1 MDHTAFARDVG
12 ASLNIPFSSDMTEPR
27 QHIVQ
32 CISPGG
38 LHHMAY
44 REWGDATNRR
54 VLLCVHGLSRVGRDF
69 DDLARALCGDYR
81 VVCPDVVGRGNSG
94 WLANP
99 AHYQIPQYVSD
110 MVTLIARLNAS
121 ELHWLGTSMGGL
133 IGIGL
138 ASLPASPVRKMVL
151 NDVGPILKAD
161 ALKRIGA
168 YLGQA
173 PVFADF
179 ASAEKYIR
187 AVSASF
193 GLTTDA
199 QWKFLTE
206 ISLKPAGSGFKMHYD
221 PNIAMPFK
229 QQNAGSV
236 DIELWPVYDAIQCP
250 VLVTRGEHSDLL
262 SRETLAHMAA
272 RGPRA
277 ATAEIPGVG
286 HAPMFMD
293 KTQIDI
299 VSKFLLA

>member
-1 MDHTAFARDVG
+1 
-12 ASLNIPFSSDMTEPR
+12 MTQPR
-27 QHIVQ
+27 QHTVQ
-32 CISPGG
+32 CVSPGG

-44 REWGDATNRR
+44 REWGDAANPR
-54 VLLCVHGLSRVGRDF
+54 VLVCVHGLSRVGRDF

-99 AHYQIPQYVSD
+99 VHYQIPQYVSD
-110 MVTLIARLNAS
+110 MVTLIARLNPG
-121 ELHWLGTSMGGL
+121 ELHWMGTSMGGL
-133 IGIGL
+133 IGMGL
-138 ASLPASPVRKMVL
+138 ASLPDSPIRKMVL

-161 ALKRIGA
+161 ALKRIGE

-173 PVFADF
+173 PLFPDF

-193 GLTTDA
+193 GLSTDA

-206 ISLKPAGSGFKMHYD
+206 ISLKAAGTGFKMHYD
-221 PNIAMPFK
+221 PNIAVPFK
-229 QQNAGSV
+229 QQGTGSV
-236 DIELWPVYDAIQCP
+236 DIELWPVYEAIKCP

-262 SRETLAHMAA
+262 SRETLAQMAA
-272 RGPRA
+272 RGPKA
-277 ATAEIPGVG
+277 ATVEIPGVG

-293 KTQIDI
+293 PAQID
-299 VSKFLLA
+299 VVRTFLLG